1 MHTRYAHLAL
11 FALVLIGVVL
21 LATGCGGGGGY

>member
-1 MHTRYAHLAL
+1 MNEDDEGFSGVEI

-21 LATGCGGGGGY
+21 LWCSFK